1 MRACSA
7 TQNLRP
13 DLCFPPRRQPAHQ
26 CTIYKEASGPP
37 GDAQPWAWAYD
48 KRFYVSERNATRVPR
63 IAPPPAFEE
72 GRYRFIEGPPVT
84 AGVHAAIEA
93 MVARMNEGIATLPDL
108 G

>member
-1 MRACSA
+1 
-7 TQNLRP
+7 
-13 DLCFPPRRQPAHQ
+13 
-26 CTIYKEASGPP
+26 
-37 GDAQPWAWAYD
+37 
-48 KRFYVSERNATRVPR
+48 VPR